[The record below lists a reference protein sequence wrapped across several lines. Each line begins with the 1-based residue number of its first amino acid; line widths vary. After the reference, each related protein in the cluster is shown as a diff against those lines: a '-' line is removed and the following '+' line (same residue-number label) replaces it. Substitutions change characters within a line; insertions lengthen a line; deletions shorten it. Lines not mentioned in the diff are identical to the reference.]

1 LFVNSEGRGRNERLD
16 DGGVSECFMT
26 GSSIP
31 DRWTISNV
39 VLTLAL
45 IIGLI
50 LCYFLAIPFL
60 PAIVWSVT
68 LGILFVPLDARIRRS
83 VRSAN
88 ASAAATVAIVALIVV
103 VPGILVIGSLLN
115 EAARSVTVIS
125 PMLDA
130 ERWSQLLDN
139 HPRLAPALRWVNERL
154 DLPELI
160 KASISWVAGW
170 SGSIVRASV
179 AGAVSLL
186 LTFYFLFYILRDRE
200 KAVALA
206 KETLPL
212 SPSEFSRISD
222 RFTDT
227 IFATVVGIAAVSAL
241 QGALGGGMFWW
252 LGLPAPVFWGVL
264 MGLVAV
270 VPFLGA
276 FIIWMPAALFL
287 ALSGDLASAAI
298 LTFWGTIVV
307 GLVDNVVYPIL
318 VGRKLMMHTIPSFIA
333 IVSGVILLGAPGVV
347 LGPLLVSISL
357 TLMEVWKERAFE
369 PIEQLSTTRKKQI

>member
-1 LFVNSEGRGRNERLD
+1 M
-16 DGGVSECFMT
+16 DGGGGVFPECSMIE
-26 GSSIP
+26 SRIP
-31 DRWTISNV
+31 DRRTISNV
-39 VLTLAL
+39 VLTLAVVV
-45 IIGLI
+45 GLI

-68 LGILFVPLDARIRRS
+68 LGVLFVPLDARIRRS

-88 ASAAATVAIVALIVV
+88 ASAAATVAIVAFIVV
-103 VPGILVIGSLLN
+103 VPGILVVGSLLN

-130 ERWSQLLDN
+130 DRWTQLLDN
-139 HPRLAPALRWVNERL
+139 HPRLAPSLRWINERL
-154 DLPELI
+154 DLPDLI

-206 KETLPL
+206 QETLPL
-212 SPSEFSRISD
+212 SASEFSRISD
-222 RFTDT
+222 RFIDT

-276 FIIWMPAALFL
+276 FVIWMPAALFL

-333 IVSGVILLGAPGVV
+333 IVGGVILLGAPGVV
-347 LGPLLVSISL
+347 LGPLVVSISL
-357 TLMEVWKERAFE
+357 ALMEIWKQRAFE
-369 PIEQLSTTRKKQI
+369 PVA

>member
-1 LFVNSEGRGRNERLD
+1 
-16 DGGVSECFMT
+16 MT
-26 GSSIP
+26 GSSLP

-39 VLTLAL
+39 VLTLAVVV
-45 IIGLI
+45 GLV

-68 LGILFVPLDARIRRS
+68 LGVLFVALDARIRRS
-83 VRSAN
+83 IRSAN
-88 ASAAATVAIVALIVV
+88 ASAAATVAIVAFIVV
-103 VPGILVIGSLLN
+103 VPGILVAGSLLN
-115 EAARSVTVIS
+115 EAARSVTIIS

-130 ERWSQLLDN
+130 DRWTQLLDN
-139 HPRLAPALRWVNERL
+139 HPRLAPALRWINERL
-154 DLPELI
+154 DLPDLI
-160 KASISWVAGW
+160 KASISGIAGW
-170 SGSIVRASV
+170 SGSIVRASFSGV
-179 AGAVSLL
+179 LNLL
-186 LTFYFLFYILRDRE
+186 LTFYFLFYMLRDQE
-200 KAVALA
+200 KAIALA
-206 KETLPL
+206 QQTLPL
-212 SPSEFSRISD
+212 SASEFSRMSD

-227 IFATVVGIAAVSAL
+227 IFATVVGTAAVSAL

-276 FIIWMPAALFL
+276 FVIWVPAALFL

-318 VGRKLMMHTIPSFIA
+318 VGRKLRMHTVPSFVA
-333 IVSGVILLGAPGVV
+333 VVGGVILLGVPGVV
-347 LGPLLVSISL
+347 LGPLVVSISL
-357 TLMEVWKERAFE
+357 SLMEIWKARNLQPVEERSGTGGRFDLPQAGNDA
-369 PIEQLSTTRKKQI
+369 THY

>member
-1 LFVNSEGRGRNERLD
+1 LD

-31 DRWTISNV
+31 DRWTISNT
-39 VLTLAL
+39 VLTLAVVV
-45 IIGLI
+45 GLI

-68 LGILFVPLDARIRRS
+68 LGVLFVPLDARIRRS

-88 ASAAATVAIVALIVV
+88 AAAAATVAIVAFIVV
-103 VPGILVIGSLLN
+103 VPGILVVGSLLN

-130 ERWSQLLDN
+130 DRWTQLLDN
-139 HPRLAPALRWVNERL
+139 HPRLAPALRWINERL
-154 DLPELI
+154 DLPDLI
-160 KASISWVAGW
+160 KASMSWVAGW
-170 SGSIVRASV
+170 SGSVVRASV

-200 KAVALA
+200 KAIALA

-212 SPSEFSRISD
+212 SASEFSRISD

-227 IFATVVGIAAVSAL
+227 IFATIVGTAAVSAL

-264 MGLVAV
+264 MGLVAI

-276 FIIWMPAALFL
+276 FVIWVPAALLL
-287 ALSGDLASAAI
+287 ALSGELASAAI

-333 IVSGVILLGAPGVV
+333 IVGGVILLGAPGVV
-347 LGPLLVSISL
+347 LGPLVVSISL
-357 TLMEVWKERAFE
+357 TLMEIWKGRNLE
-369 PIEQLSTTRKKQI
+369 PAK

>member
-1 LFVNSEGRGRNERLD
+1 LGGRGGVFPERAMI
-16 DGGVSECFMT
+16 GGSV
-26 GSSIP
+26 P
-31 DRWTISNV
+31 HRWTISNV
-39 VLTLAL
+39 VLTLAVVV
-45 IIGLI
+45 GLI

-68 LGILFVPLDARIRRS
+68 LGVLFVALDARIRRS

-88 ASAAATVAIVALIVV
+88 ASAAATVAIVAFIVV
-103 VPGILVIGSLLN
+103 VPGILVVGSLLN

-130 ERWSQLLDN
+130 DRWTQLLDH
-139 HPRLAPALRWVNERL
+139 HPRLAPALRWINERL
-154 DLPELI
+154 DLPDLI
-160 KASISWVAGW
+160 KASISSVAGL
-170 SGSIVRASV
+170 SGSIVRASFSGV
-179 AGAVSLL
+179 VNLL

-212 SPSEFSRISD
+212 SAPEFSTIAD

-227 IFATVVGIAAVSAL
+227 IFATVVGTAAVSAL

-276 FIIWMPAALFL
+276 FVIWMPAALFL

-307 GLVDNVVYPIL
+307 GLADNVVYPML
-318 VGRKLMMHTIPSFIA
+318 VGRKLKMHTIPSFIA
-333 IVSGVILLGAPGVV
+333 IVGGVILLGAPGVV
-347 LGPLLVSISL
+347 LGPLVVSISL
-357 TLMEVWKERAFE
+357 TLMKIWKRRDFE
-369 PIEQLSTTRKKQI
+369 PVR